1 MHQTPVL
8 CHHICHNNDQSK
20 DLNNRLQ
27 VPYLCLSIMK
37 NLLIIGAGRSATAL
51 IHYILEQAR
60 QYNFY
65 VTISDADIELAR
77 RKVNDHSHG
86 RSIWLDASK
95 PNDRREVIARHD
107 VVVSLLPPQMHLEVA
122 QDCIALGKHM
132 VTASYVSKQVFRL
145 GDEARQRALVFMNEI
160 GLDPGIDHMSAMQ
173 RIHKIKALGGK
184 ITAFHSYTGG
194 LVAPESDDNPW
205 HYKFSWNPRN
215 VVLAGQGTA
224 QFLEDGKL
232 KYIPYRRLF
241 RQYRLVDIPNLGK
254 WEVYAN
260 RDSLLYRE
268 AYGLQNIRT
277 LFRGTIR
284 HQGFCDAWNALVR
297 IGLTDAT
304 FPIVDSDKL
313 TYHDLMEAFLGI
325 SQHTGSVKDR
335 MAKMIETEPDSD
347 IMKKL
352 EWLGLFSKR
361 RIKVKDATP
370 SLILENLLL
379 EKWSLSPQD
388 KDMIIMQHVF
398 EYELQRKKRKLTST
412 LVMKG
417 DDSANTAMS
426 RLVGLPL
433 GIFVKLL
440 MLGKISTTG
449 VNIPTM
455 PEVYEPVMAELEEYG
470 VKFIEQEE

>member
-1 MHQTPVL
+1 MQ
-8 CHHICHNNDQSK
+8 
-20 DLNNRLQ
+20 
-27 VPYLCLSIMK
+27 
-37 NLLIIGAGRSATAL
+37 NLLIIGAGRSATVL
-51 IHYILEQAR
+51 INYILEQAR
-60 QYNFY
+60 QHNFF
-65 VTISDADIELAR
+65 VTVADADLNLAQQ
-77 RKVNDHSHG
+77 KVQGHTNG
-86 RSIWLDASK
+86 RAIWLDASK
-95 PNDRREVIARHD
+95 PTDRKDIINRHD
-107 VVVSLLPPQMHLEVA
+107 VIVSLLPPQMHLDVA
-122 QDCIALGKHM
+122 QDCIVLGKHM

-145 GDEARQRALVFMNEI
+145 GDEARQRALVFMNEL

-173 RIHKIKALGGK
+173 RIHQIKAKGGK
-184 ITAFHSYTGG
+184 ITAFYSYTGG
-194 LVAPESDDNPW
+194 LVAPESDNNPW

-224 QFLEDGKL
+224 QFLEDNKL

-241 RQYRLVDIPNLGK
+241 RQFRLVDIPNMGQF
-254 WEVYAN
+254 EVYAN
-260 RDSLLYRE
+260 RDSLLYRD
-268 AYGLQNIRT
+268 AYGLQDIKT

-284 HQGFCDAWNALVR
+284 HRGFCEAWNALVR

-304 FPIVDSDKL
+304 FPIVDSDQL

-335 MAKMIETEPDSD
+335 VAKMIETDPDSE

-361 RIKVKDATP
+361 RIKLKNATP

-379 EKWSLSPQD
+379 EKWALGPQE
-388 KDMIIMQHVF
+388 KDMVIMQHVF
-398 EYELQRKKRKLTST
+398 EYELNRKKKKLTST
-412 LVMKG
+412 LIMKG
-417 DDSANTAMS
+417 HDGSDTAMS

-440 MLGKISTTG
+440 LLGKISTTG

-455 PEVYEPVMAELEEYG
+455 PEVYEPVMQELEEHG
-470 VKFIEQEE
+470 VRFIEEEE

>member
-1 MHQTPVL
+1 MQ
-8 CHHICHNNDQSK
+8 Q
-20 DLNNRLQ
+20 
-27 VPYLCLSIMK
+27 
-37 NLLIIGAGRSATAL
+37 LLIIGAGRSATAL
-51 IHYILEQAR
+51 INYILEQAR
-60 QYNFY
+60 QHGFF
-65 VTISDADIELAR
+65 VTVCDADLEAAQ
-77 RKVNDHSHG
+77 RKIGGHPNG
-86 RSIWLDASK
+86 RATWLDASK
-95 PNDRREVIARHD
+95 PNDRRDLIGRHD

-122 QDCIALGKHM
+122 QDCIVLGKHM

-145 GDEARQRALVFMNEI
+145 GDEARQRALVFMNEL

-173 RIHKIKALGGK
+173 RIHHIKAQGGK
-184 ITAFHSYTGG
+184 ITAFYSYTGG

-224 QFLEDGKL
+224 QFLEEGKL

-241 RQYRLVDIPNLGK
+241 RQYRLVDIPDMGQ

-268 AYGLQNIRT
+268 AYGLQDIRT

-284 HQGFCDAWNALVR
+284 HRGFCDAWNALVR
-297 IGLTDAT
+297 IGLTDAS
-304 FPIVDSDKL
+304 FPIVDSDQL
-313 TYHDLMEAFLGI
+313 SYHDLMEAFLGI

-335 MAKMIETEPDSD
+335 IAKMLETEPDSEV
-347 IMKKL
+347 MQKL
-352 EWLGLFSKR
+352 EWLGLFSKK
-361 RIKVKDATP
+361 RITVKNATP

-379 EKWSLSPQD
+379 DKWALQQGER
-388 KDMIIMQHVF
+388 DMVIMQHVF

-412 LVMKG
+412 LIMKG
-417 DDSANTAMS
+417 EDNTNTAMS
-426 RLVGLPL
+426 KLVGLPL

-440 MLGKISTTG
+440 MLGKVSTTG
-449 VNIPTM
+449 VSIPTM
-455 PEVYEPVMAELEEYG
+455 PEVYEPVMAELEDYG

>member
-1 MHQTPVL
+1 
-8 CHHICHNNDQSK
+8 
-20 DLNNRLQ
+20 
-27 VPYLCLSIMK
+27 MK
-37 NLLIIGAGRSATAL
+37 NLLIIGAGRSATVL
-51 IHYILEQAR
+51 INYILEQAHKH
-60 QYNFY
+60 NFF
-65 VTISDADIELAR
+65 VTVGDSDIELAQ
-77 RKVNDHSHG
+77 RKVNNHSNG
-86 RSIWLDASK
+86 RAIWLDASK
-95 PNDRREVIARHD
+95 PNDRRDVIQRHD

-122 QDCIALGKHM
+122 QDCIVLGKHM

-145 GDEARQRALVFMNEI
+145 GDEARQRALVFMNEL

-173 RIHKIKALGGK
+173 LIDRLRAKGGK
-184 ITAFHSYTGG
+184 ITACHSYTGG

-224 QFLEDGKL
+224 QFLEDGQL

-241 RQYRLVDIPNLGK
+241 RQYRLVTIPEADPNK
-254 WEVYAN
+254 EWEVYAN

-268 AYGLQNIRT
+268 AYGLQNIQT

-284 HQGFCDAWNALVR
+284 HRGFCDAWNALVR

-304 FPIVDSDKL
+304 FPIVDSDQL
-313 TYHDLMEAFLGI
+313 TYHDLMDAFLGI
-325 SQHTGSVKDR
+325 STHTGSVKDR
-335 MAKMIETEPDSD
+335 IAKMIEVEPESE
-347 IMKKL
+347 IMQKL

-361 RIKVKDATP
+361 RIKVKNATP

-379 EKWSLSPQD
+379 EKWALQPKD
-388 KDMIIMQHVF
+388 KDMVIMQHVLD
-398 EYELQRKKRKLTST
+398 YELDRKKRKLTST

-417 DDSANTAMS
+417 KDGYETAMS
-426 RLVGLPL
+426 SLVGLPL

-440 MLGKISTTG
+440 LLGKISTTG

-455 PEVYEPVMAELEEYG
+455 PEVYEPVMAELAEYG
-470 VKFIEQEE
+470 VKFEERES

>member
-1 MHQTPVL
+1 
-8 CHHICHNNDQSK
+8 
-20 DLNNRLQ
+20 
-27 VPYLCLSIMK
+27 MK

-51 IHYILEQAR
+51 ITYILAQA
-60 QYNFY
+60 QKNNFL
-65 VTISDADIELAR
+65 VTVADADIELAR
-77 RKVNDHSHG
+77 KKINDHSHG
-86 RSIWLDASK
+86 RAIWLDASK
-95 PNDRREVIARHD
+95 PNDRRDVIARHD

-122 QDCIALGKHM
+122 LDCIALGKHM

-145 GDEARQRALVFMNEI
+145 GDEARQRALVFMNEL

-173 RIHKIKALGGK
+173 RIDEIKKNGGK
-184 ITAFHSYTGG
+184 ITAFYSYTGG

-224 QFLEDGKL
+224 QFLEEGKL

-241 RQYRLVDIPNLGK
+241 RQYRLVDIPQMGE

-284 HQGFCDAWNALVR
+284 HRGFCDAWNALVR

-304 FPIVDSDKL
+304 FPIVDSDQL

-335 MAKMIETEPDSD
+335 IAKMLETEPDSD
-347 IMKKL
+347 IMQKL

-361 RIKVKDATP
+361 RIKMMNATP
-370 SLILENLLL
+370 ALILENLLL
-379 EKWSLSPQD
+379 EKWSLNPEDQD
-388 KDMIIMQHVF
+388 MVIMQHVF
-398 EYELQRKKRKLTST
+398 EYELAKKKRKKTST
-412 LVMKG
+412 LIMKG
-417 DDSANTAMS
+417 NNSEETAMS

-433 GIFVKLL
+433 GIFVNLL
-440 MLGKISTTG
+440 MQGKISTTG

-455 PEVYEPVMAELEEYG
+455 PEVYEPVMAELAEYG
-470 VKFIEQEE
+470 VEFVEEEV

>member
-1 MHQTPVL
+1 
-8 CHHICHNNDQSK
+8 
-20 DLNNRLQ
+20 
-27 VPYLCLSIMK
+27 
-37 NLLIIGAGRSATAL
+37 
-51 IHYILEQAR
+51 
-60 QYNFY
+60 
-65 VTISDADIELAR
+65 
-77 RKVNDHSHG
+77 
-86 RSIWLDASK
+86 
-95 PNDRREVIARHD
+95 
-107 VVVSLLPPQMHLEVA
+107 
-122 QDCIALGKHM
+122 M

-145 GDEARQRALVFMNEI
+145 GDEARQRALVFMNEL

-173 RIHKIKALGGK
+173 RIHQIQAKGGR
-184 ITAFHSYTGG
+184 ITAFYSYTGG
-194 LVAPESDDNPW
+194 LVAPESDSNPW

-241 RQYRLVDIPNLGK
+241 RQYRIVNIPGMGD

-260 RDSLLYRE
+260 RDSLLYRD
-268 AYGLQNIRT
+268 AYGLQDIKT

-284 HQGFCDAWNALVR
+284 HRGFCDAWNALVR

-335 MAKMIETEPDSD
+335 TAKIIEVDPESE
-347 IMKKL
+347 IMEKL

-361 RIKVKDATP
+361 RIKVKNATP
-370 SLILENLLL
+370 ALILENLLL
-379 EKWSLSPQD
+379 EKWGLQPND
-388 KDMIIMQHVF
+388 KDMVIMQHVF
-398 EYELQRKKRKLTST
+398 EYEINRKKHKLTST
-412 LVMKG
+412 LTMKG
-417 DDSANTAMS
+417 SNGTDTAMS

-440 MLGKISTTG
+440 LLGKISTTG
-449 VNIPTM
+449 VNIPIM
-455 PEVYEPVMAELEEYG
+455 PEVYEPIMQELEQFG
-470 VKFIEQEE
+470 VKFTEKEE

>member
-1 MHQTPVL
+1 MQ
-8 CHHICHNNDQSK
+8 
-20 DLNNRLQ
+20 
-27 VPYLCLSIMK
+27 
-37 NLLIIGAGRSATAL
+37 NLLIIGAGRSATVL
-51 IHYILEQAR
+51 INYILEQAR
-60 QYNFY
+60 QYNFF
-65 VTISDADIELAR
+65 VTVADADLSLAQQ
-77 RKVNDHSHG
+77 KVHG
-86 RSIWLDASK
+86 HANGRAIWLDASK
-95 PNDRREVIARHD
+95 PTDRKDIINRHD
-107 VVVSLLPPQMHLEVA
+107 VIVSLLPPQMHLDVA
-122 QDCIALGKHM
+122 QDCIVLGKHM

-145 GDEARQRALVFMNEI
+145 GDEARQRALVFMNEL

-173 RIHKIKALGGK
+173 RIHQIKAKGGK
-184 ITAFHSYTGG
+184 ITAFYSYTGG

-224 QFLEDGKL
+224 QFLEDNKL

-241 RQYRLVDIPNLGK
+241 RQYRIVNIPNMGEF
-254 WEVYAN
+254 EVYAN
-260 RDSLLYRE
+260 RDSLLYRD
-268 AYGLQNIRT
+268 AYGLTDIKT

-284 HQGFCDAWNALVR
+284 HRGFCDAWNALVR

-304 FPIVDSDKL
+304 FPIVDSDQL

-335 MAKMIETEPDSD
+335 VAKMIETEPDGE

-361 RIKVKDATP
+361 RIKLKNATP

-379 EKWSLSPQD
+379 EKWALGPQE
-388 KDMIIMQHVF
+388 KDMVIMQHVF
-398 EYELQRKKRKLTST
+398 EYELNRKKKKLTST
-412 LVMKG
+412 LIMKG
-417 DDSANTAMS
+417 NNGSDTAMS
-426 RLVGLPL
+426 KLVGLPL

-440 MLGKISTTG
+440 LLGKISTTG

-455 PEVYEPVMAELEEYG
+455 PEVYEPVMQELAEYG
-470 VKFIEQEE
+470 VQFIEEEE

>member
-1 MHQTPVL
+1 
-8 CHHICHNNDQSK
+8 
-20 DLNNRLQ
+20 
-27 VPYLCLSIMK
+27 MK

-51 IHYILEQAR
+51 INYILDQARQHQFFVTVCDADLEQA
-60 QYNFY
+60 Q
-65 VTISDADIELAR
+65 
-77 RKVNDHSHG
+77 RKVNNHPNG
-86 RSIWLDASK
+86 RATWLDASK
-95 PNDRREVIARHD
+95 PNDRKELINRHD

-122 QDCIALGKHM
+122 QDCIVLGKHM

-145 GDEARQRALVFMNEI
+145 GDEARQRALVFMNEL

-173 RIHKIKALGGK
+173 RIHQIKAIGGK
-184 ITAFHSYTGG
+184 ITAFYSYTGG
-194 LVAPESDDNPW
+194 LVAPENDDNPW

-224 QFLEDGKL
+224 QFLEDYKL

-241 RQYRLVDIPNLGK
+241 RQYRLVDIPNMGQ

-260 RDSLLYRE
+260 RDSMLYRE

-284 HQGFCDAWNALVR
+284 HRGFCDAWNALVR

-304 FPIVDSDKL
+304 FPIVDSDQL
-313 TYHDLMEAFLGI
+313 SYHDLMEAFLGI

-335 MAKMIETEPDSD
+335 MAKLLEVEPDSEV
-347 IMKKL
+347 MQKL

-361 RIKVKDATP
+361 RIKVNNATP

-379 EKWSLSPQD
+379 EKWALKPHE
-388 KDMIIMQHVF
+388 KDMVIMQHVF
-398 EYELQRKKRKLTST
+398 EYEVNRKKKKLTST
-412 LVMKG
+412 LIMKG
-417 DDSANTAMS
+417 NDGYDTAMS

-455 PEVYEPVMAELEEYG
+455 PEVYEPVMQELEEFG
-470 VKFIEQEE
+470 VKFLEEEE

>member
-1 MHQTPVL
+1 
-8 CHHICHNNDQSK
+8 
-20 DLNNRLQ
+20 
-27 VPYLCLSIMK
+27 MK

-51 IHYILEQAR
+51 INYILEQAR
-60 QYNFY
+60 RHDFFIT
-65 VTISDADIELAR
+65 VADADIALAQL
-77 RKVNDHSHG
+77 KIGGHPKG
-86 RSIWLDASK
+86 RAIWLDASK
-95 PNDRREVIARHD
+95 PNDRRDVISRHD

-122 QDCIALGKHM
+122 QDCISLGKHM

-145 GDEARQRALVFMNEI
+145 GDEARQRALVFMNEL

-173 RIHKIKALGGK
+173 RIHKIRAEGGK
-184 ITAFHSYTGG
+184 ITAFYSYTGG

-241 RQYRLVDIPNLGK
+241 RQYRLVNIPAMGE

-268 AYGLQNIRT
+268 AYGLRDIRT

-284 HQGFCDAWNALVR
+284 HRGFCDAWNALVR

-304 FPIVDSDKL
+304 FPIVDSDQL

-335 MAKMIETEPDSD
+335 IAKLIEADPEGEV
-347 IMKKL
+347 MQKL

-361 RIKVKDATP
+361 RIRVNNATP
-370 SLILENLLL
+370 ALILENLLL
-379 EKWSLSPQD
+379 EKWVLQPND
-388 KDMIIMQHVF
+388 RDMVIMQHVF
-398 EYELQRKKRKLTST
+398 EYEQSRRKRKLTST
-412 LVMKG
+412 LIMKG
-417 DDSANTAMS
+417 ENSADTAMS
-426 RLVGLPL
+426 KLVGLPL

-440 MLGKISTTG
+440 LLGKISTTG
-449 VNIPTM
+449 VSIPTM
-455 PEVYEPVMAELEEYG
+455 PEVYEPVMQELEEYG
-470 VKFIEQEE
+470 VKFTEREE

>member
-1 MHQTPVL
+1 MQ
-8 CHHICHNNDQSK
+8 
-20 DLNNRLQ
+20 
-27 VPYLCLSIMK
+27 

-51 IHYILEQAR
+51 INYILEQAR
-60 QYNFY
+60 QYNFF
-65 VTISDADIELAR
+65 VTVGDADMALAQQ
-77 RKVNDHSHG
+77 KINGHPNG
-86 RSIWLDASK
+86 RAIWLDASK
-95 PNDRREVIARHD
+95 PNDRKDIINRHD
-107 VVVSLLPPQMHLEVA
+107 VIVSLLPPQMHLDVA
-122 QDCIALGKHM
+122 QDCIVLGKHM

-145 GDEARQRALVFMNEI
+145 GDEARQRALVFMNEL

-173 RIHKIKALGGK
+173 RINQIKAKGGK
-184 ITAFHSYTGG
+184 ITAFYSYTGG
-194 LVAPESDDNPW
+194 LVAPESDTNPW

-224 QFLEDGKL
+224 QFLEDNKL

-241 RQYRLVDIPNLGK
+241 RQYRIVNIPNMGEF
-254 WEVYAN
+254 EVYAN

-268 AYGLQNIRT
+268 AYGLQDIKT

-284 HQGFCDAWNALVR
+284 HRGFCDAWNALVR

-304 FPIVDSDKL
+304 FPIVDSDQL
-313 TYHDLMEAFLGI
+313 TYQDLMEAFLGI

-335 MAKMIETEPDSD
+335 VAKMLETEPDSE

-361 RIKVKDATP
+361 RIKLNNATP

-379 EKWSLSPQD
+379 EKWALGPQE
-388 KDMIIMQHVF
+388 KDMVIMQHVF
-398 EYELQRKKRKLTST
+398 EYELNRRKKKLTST

-417 DDSANTAMS
+417 TNGHDTAMS
-426 RLVGLPL
+426 KLVGLPL

-440 MLGKISTTG
+440 LLGKISTTG
-449 VNIPTM
+449 VNIPIM
-455 PEVYEPVMAELEEYG
+455 PEVYEPVMQELAEHG
-470 VKFIEQEE
+470 VEFIEEEE

>member
-1 MHQTPVL
+1 MQ
-8 CHHICHNNDQSK
+8 
-20 DLNNRLQ
+20 
-27 VPYLCLSIMK
+27 
-37 NLLIIGAGRSATAL
+37 NLLIIGAGRSATVL
-51 IHYILEQAR
+51 IKYILEQAR
-60 QYNFY
+60 QHNFF
-65 VTISDADIELAR
+65 VTVADADLNLAQQ
-77 RKVNDHSHG
+77 KVQGHPNG
-86 RSIWLDASK
+86 RAIWLDASK
-95 PNDRREVIARHD
+95 PTDRKDIINRHD
-107 VVVSLLPPQMHLEVA
+107 VIVSLLPPQMHLDVA
-122 QDCIALGKHM
+122 QDCIVLGKHM

-145 GDEARQRALVFMNEI
+145 GDEARQRALVFMNEL

-173 RIHKIKALGGK
+173 RIHQIKAKGGK
-184 ITAFHSYTGG
+184 ITAFYSYTGG

-224 QFLEDGKL
+224 QFLEDNKL

-241 RQYRLVDIPNLGK
+241 RQFRLVNIPNMGQF
-254 WEVYAN
+254 EVYAN
-260 RDSLLYRE
+260 RDSLLYRD
-268 AYGLQNIRT
+268 AYGLQDIKT

-284 HQGFCDAWNALVR
+284 HEGFCEAWNALVR

-304 FPIVDSDKL
+304 FPIVDSDQL

-335 MAKMIETEPDSD
+335 VAKMIETDPDSD

-361 RIKVKDATP
+361 RIKLKNATP

-379 EKWSLSPQD
+379 EKWALGPQE
-388 KDMIIMQHVF
+388 KDMVIMQHVF
-398 EYELQRKKRKLTST
+398 EYELNRRKKKLTST

-417 DDSANTAMS
+417 NDGSDTAMS

-440 MLGKISTTG
+440 LLGKISTTG

-455 PEVYEPVMAELEEYG
+455 PEVYEPVMQELEEYG
-470 VKFIEQEE
+470 VKFIEEEE

>member
-1 MHQTPVL
+1 
-8 CHHICHNNDQSK
+8 
-20 DLNNRLQ
+20 
-27 VPYLCLSIMK
+27 MK
-37 NLLIIGAGRSATAL
+37 NLLIIGAGRSSTAL
-51 IHYILEQAR
+51 INYILEQAR
-60 QYNFY
+60 QHDFFIT
-65 VTISDADIELAR
+65 VADADLELAR
-77 RKVNDHSHG
+77 RKVNDHPKG
-86 RSIWLDASK
+86 RAIWLDASK
-95 PNDRREVIARHD
+95 TNDRRDVINRHD

-122 QDCIALGKHM
+122 QDCISLGKHM

-145 GDEARQRALVFMNEI
+145 GDEARQRALVFMNEL

-173 RIHKIKALGGK
+173 RIHKIKGQGGK
-184 ITAFHSYTGG
+184 ITAFYSYTGG
-194 LVAPESDDNPW
+194 LVAPASDNNPW

-241 RQYRLVDIPNLGK
+241 RQYRLVDIPNMGQ

-260 RDSLLYRE
+260 RDSLLYKD
-268 AYGLQNIRT
+268 AYGLQDIKT

-284 HQGFCDAWNALVR
+284 HKGFCDAWNALVR

-304 FPIVDSDKL
+304 FPIVDSDQL

-335 MAKMIETEPDSD
+335 VAKMIEMEPDSEV
-347 IMKKL
+347 MQKL

-361 RIKVKDATP
+361 RIKAKNATP

-379 EKWSLSPQD
+379 EKWALEPD
-388 KDMIIMQHVF
+388 EKDMVIMQHVF
-398 EYELQRKKRKLTST
+398 EYEQQRKKRKLTST
-412 LVMKG
+412 LVMEG
-417 DDSANTAMS
+417 ENSQETAMS

-440 MLGKISTTG
+440 MLDKISTTG

-455 PEVYEPVMAELEEYG
+455 PEVYEPVMKELEDYG
-470 VKFIEQEE
+470 VKFLEQEE

>member
-1 MHQTPVL
+1 
-8 CHHICHNNDQSK
+8 
-20 DLNNRLQ
+20 
-27 VPYLCLSIMK
+27 MK

-51 IHYILEQAR
+51 INYILEQAR
-60 QYNFY
+60 RYDFF
-65 VTISDADIELAR
+65 VTVSDADIELAR
-77 RKVNDHSHG
+77 SKVNDHTHG

-95 PNDRREVIARHD
+95 PNDRREIIARHD

-173 RIHKIKALGGK
+173 RIHQIKAKGGK

-224 QFLEDGKL
+224 QFLEDNKL

-241 RQYRLVDIPNLGK
+241 RQYRLVNIPEMGQ

-284 HQGFCDAWNALVR
+284 HRGFCDAWNALVR

-347 IMKKL
+347 VMQKL

-379 EKWSLSPQD
+379 EKWALGPHD

-398 EYELQRKKRKLTST
+398 EYELQRKKHKLTST

-417 DDSANTAMS
+417 HNNTDTAMS

>member
-1 MHQTPVL
+1 MQ
-8 CHHICHNNDQSK
+8 HI
-20 DLNNRLQ
+20 
-27 VPYLCLSIMK
+27 
-37 NLLIIGAGRSATAL
+37 LIIGAGRSATAL
-51 IHYILEQAR
+51 INYLLEQAR
-60 QYNFY
+60 KHTFF
-65 VTISDADIELAR
+65 VTVADADIELAK
-77 RKVNDHSHG
+77 RKINDHAHG
-86 RSIWLDASK
+86 RAIWLDASK
-95 PNDRREVIARHD
+95 PNDRRDVIQRHD

-145 GDEARQRALVFMNEI
+145 GDDARQRALVFMNEL

-173 RIHKIKALGGK
+173 RIHHIKNLGGK
-184 ITAFHSYTGG
+184 ITAFYSYTGG

-224 QFLEDGKL
+224 QFLENQKL
-232 KYIPYRRLF
+232 KFIPYRRLF
-241 RQYRLVDIPNLGK
+241 RQYSLVDIPDMGQ

-260 RDSLLYRE
+260 RDSLLYKE
-268 AYGLQNIRT
+268 AYGLGDIKT

-284 HQGFCDAWNALVR
+284 HRGFCDAWNALVR

-313 TYHDLMEAFLGI
+313 TYHDLMDAFIGI
-325 SQHTGSVKDR
+325 SQHSGSVKDR
-335 MAKMIETEPDSD
+335 IAKIIEVDPEGEV
-347 IMKKL
+347 MQKL

-361 RIKVKDATP
+361 RIKVANATP
-370 SLILENLLL
+370 ALILENLLL
-379 EKWSLSPQD
+379 EKWALQPED
-388 KDMIIMQHVF
+388 KDMVIMQHVF
-398 EYELQRKKRKLTST
+398 EYELNRRKRKQTST

-417 DDSANTAMS
+417 ENSESTAMS

-455 PEVYEPVMAELEEYG
+455 PEVYEPVMRELEDFG
-470 VKFIEQEE
+470 VKFVEQEE

>member
-1 MHQTPVL
+1 M
-8 CHHICHNNDQSK
+8 N
-20 DLNNRLQ
+20 
-27 VPYLCLSIMK
+27 

-51 IHYILEQAR
+51 INYILDAAR
-60 QYNFY
+60 QHNFF
-65 VTISDADIELAR
+65 VTVADANLEMAQH
-77 RKVNDHSHG
+77 KVAG
-86 RSIWLDASK
+86 RPNGRAIWLDASK
-95 PNDRREVIARHD
+95 TNDRRDIIQRHD
-107 VVVSLLPPQMHLEVA
+107 VVVSLLPPQMHLDLA

-132 VTASYVSKQVFRL
+132 VTASYVSKQVLRL
-145 GDEARQRALVFMNEI
+145 GDDARQRALVFMNEI

-173 RIHKIKALGGK
+173 RIHQIQAAGGK
-184 ITAFHSYTGG
+184 ITAFYSYTGG

-241 RQYRLVDIPNLGK
+241 KQYKLIDIPSMGQ

-268 AYGLQNIRT
+268 AYGLKDIKT
-277 LFRGTIR
+277 LVRGTIR
-284 HQGFCDAWNALVR
+284 HRGFCDAWNALVR

-313 TYHDLMEAFLGI
+313 TYHDLMEAFLGN
-325 SQHTGSVKDR
+325 SEHTGSVKDR
-335 MAKMIETEPDSD
+335 IARLIELPPDGD
-347 IMKKL
+347 VMKKL
-352 EWLGLFSKR
+352 EWLGLFSKK
-361 RIKVKDATP
+361 RIKVQNATP
-370 SLILENLLL
+370 ALILENLLL
-379 EKWSLSPQD
+379 EKWALKPND
-388 KDMIIMQHVF
+388 RDMVIMQHVF
-398 EYELQRKKRKLTST
+398 EYEINRRKRKLTST

-417 DDSANTAMS
+417 ENSESTAMS
-426 RLVGLPL
+426 KLVGLPL

-455 PEVYEPVMAELEEYG
+455 PEVYQPVMQELEGMG
-470 VKFIEQEE
+470 VRFVEHEE

>member
-1 MHQTPVL
+1 
-8 CHHICHNNDQSK
+8 
-20 DLNNRLQ
+20 
-27 VPYLCLSIMK
+27 MK

-51 IHYILEQAR
+51 INYILEQAR
-60 QYNFY
+60 QHDFFIT
-65 VTISDADIELAR
+65 VADADLELAR
-77 RKVNDHSHG
+77 RKINDHPKG
-86 RSIWLDASK
+86 RAIWLDASK
-95 PNDRREVIARHD
+95 TNDRRDVINRHD

-122 QDCIALGKHM
+122 QDCISLGKHM

-145 GDEARQRALVFMNEI
+145 GDEARQRALVFMNEL

-173 RIHKIKALGGK
+173 SIHRIKAMGGK
-184 ITAFHSYTGG
+184 ITAFYSYTGG
-194 LVAPESDDNPW
+194 LVAPESDNNPW

-224 QFLEDGKL
+224 QFLEDNKL

-241 RQYRLVDIPNLGK
+241 RQYRLVDIPNMGQ

-260 RDSLLYRE
+260 RDSLLYKE
-268 AYGLQNIRT
+268 AYGLQDVKT

-284 HQGFCDAWNALVR
+284 HRGFCDAWNALVR

-304 FPIVDSDKL
+304 FPIVDSDQL

-335 MAKMIETEPDSD
+335 IAKLIEVEPDSEV
-347 IMKKL
+347 MQKL

-361 RIKVKDATP
+361 RIKVKNATP
-370 SLILENLLL
+370 ALILENLLL
-379 EKWSLSPQD
+379 EKWVLEPD
-388 KDMIIMQHVF
+388 ERDMVIMQHVF
-398 EYELQRKKRKLTST
+398 EYEIQRKKKKLTST

-417 DDSANTAMS
+417 ANSQETAMS

-440 MLGKISTTG
+440 MLDRISTTG

-455 PEVYEPVMAELEEYG
+455 PEVYEPVMKELEEYG
-470 VKFIEQEE
+470 VQFIEREE

>member
-1 MHQTPVL
+1 
-8 CHHICHNNDQSK
+8 
-20 DLNNRLQ
+20 
-27 VPYLCLSIMK
+27 MK

-51 IHYILEQAR
+51 INYILEQAR
-60 QYNFY
+60 QHDFFIT
-65 VTISDADIELAR
+65 VADADVELAR
-77 RKVNDHSHG
+77 QKVGGHPKG
-86 RSIWLDASK
+86 RAIWLDASK
-95 PNDRREVIARHD
+95 PNDRRDVIGRHD
-107 VVVSLLPPQMHLEVA
+107 VVVSLLPPQMHLELA
-122 QDCIALGKHM
+122 QDCISLGKHM

-145 GDEARQRALVFMNEI
+145 GDEARQRALVFMNEL
-160 GLDPGIDHMSAMQ
+160 GLDPGIDHMSSMQ
-173 RIHKIKALGGK
+173 RIHKIRAQGGK
-184 ITAFHSYTGG
+184 ITAFYSYTGG

-232 KYIPYRRLF
+232 KFIPYRRLF
-241 RQYRLVDIPNLGK
+241 RQYNLIDIPDMGQ

-268 AYGLQNIRT
+268 AYGLRDIKT

-284 HQGFCDAWNALVR
+284 HQGFCDAWNALIR

-304 FPIVDSDKL
+304 FPIVDSDQL

-335 MAKMIETEPDSD
+335 IAKLIEVDPEGEV
-347 IMKKL
+347 MKKL

-361 RIKVKDATP
+361 RIKVNNVTP

-379 EKWSLSPQD
+379 EKWALQPND
-388 KDMIIMQHVF
+388 KDMVIMQHVF
-398 EYELQRKKRKLTST
+398 EYELNRRKRKLTST

-417 DDSANTAMS
+417 NNGSDTAMS
-426 RLVGLPL
+426 KLVGVPL

-440 MLGKISTTG
+440 LLGKISTTG
-449 VNIPTM
+449 VSIPTM
-455 PEVYEPVMAELEEYG
+455 PEVYEPVMSELEDYG

>member
-1 MHQTPVL
+1 
-8 CHHICHNNDQSK
+8 
-20 DLNNRLQ
+20 
-27 VPYLCLSIMK
+27 MK
-37 NLLIIGAGRSATAL
+37 NVLIIGAGRSATAL
-51 IHYILEQAR
+51 IGYILNEAPKH
-60 QYNFY
+60 NFL
-65 VTISDADIELAR
+65 VTVGDADIELAR
-77 RKVNDHSHG
+77 RKVKDHSHG
-86 RSIWLDASK
+86 RAIWLDASK

-107 VVVSLLPPQMHLEVA
+107 VIVSLLPPQMHLEVA

-145 GDEARQRALVFMNEI
+145 GDEARQRALVFMNEL

-173 RIHKIKALGGK
+173 RIHQIKNNGGK
-184 ITAFHSYTGG
+184 INAFYSYTGG

-241 RQYRLVDIPNLGK
+241 RQYRNVEIPGMGE

-260 RDSLLYRE
+260 RDSLMYKE

-277 LFRGTIR
+277 MFRGTIR
-284 HQGFCDAWNALVR
+284 HKGFCDAWNALVR

-325 SQHTGSVKDR
+325 SQHAGSVKDR
-335 MAKMIETEPDSD
+335 VAKMIETDPDSD
-347 IMKKL
+347 IMQKL

-361 RIKVKDATP
+361 RIKLQNATP
-370 SLILENLLL
+370 ALILENLLL
-379 EKWSLSPQD
+379 EKWALQPND
-388 KDMIIMQHVF
+388 KDMVIMQHVF
-398 EYELQRKKRKLTST
+398 EYEQPRKRRKMTST

-417 DDSANTAMS
+417 TNSEETAMS

-440 MLGKISTTG
+440 MMGKISTTG

-455 PEVYEPVMAELEEYG
+455 PEVYEPVMAELEDHG
-470 VKFIEQEE
+470 VKFMEEDNPM

>member
-1 MHQTPVL
+1 
-8 CHHICHNNDQSK
+8 
-20 DLNNRLQ
+20 
-27 VPYLCLSIMK
+27 MK
-37 NLLIIGAGRSATAL
+37 NLLIIGAGRSSTAL
-51 IHYILEQAR
+51 INYILEQAR
-60 QYNFY
+60 QHDFFIT
-65 VTISDADIELAR
+65 VADADLELAR
-77 RKVNDHSHG
+77 RKINDHPKG
-86 RSIWLDASK
+86 RAIWLDASK
-95 PNDRREVIARHD
+95 TNDRRDVINRHD

-122 QDCIALGKHM
+122 QDCISLGKHM

-145 GDEARQRALVFMNEI
+145 GDEARQRALVFMNEL

-173 RIHKIKALGGK
+173 RIHKIKGQGGK
-184 ITAFHSYTGG
+184 ITAFYSYTGG
-194 LVAPESDDNPW
+194 LVAPESDNNPW

-241 RQYRLVDIPNLGK
+241 RQYRLVDIPNMGQ

-260 RDSLLYRE
+260 RDSLLYKE
-268 AYGLQNIRT
+268 AYGLQDIKT

-284 HQGFCDAWNALVR
+284 HKGFCDAWNALVR

-304 FPIVDSDKL
+304 FPIVDSDQL

-335 MAKMIETEPDSD
+335 VAKMIEMEPDSEV
-347 IMKKL
+347 MQKL

-361 RIKVKDATP
+361 RIKAKNATP

-379 EKWSLSPQD
+379 EKWALEPNE
-388 KDMIIMQHVF
+388 KDMVIMQHVF
-398 EYELQRKKRKLTST
+398 EYEQQRKKRKLTST
-412 LVMKG
+412 LVMEG
-417 DDSANTAMS
+417 ENSQETAMS

-440 MLGKISTTG
+440 MLDKISTTG

-455 PEVYEPVMAELEEYG
+455 PEVYEPVMKELEDYG
-470 VKFIEQEE
+470 VKFLEQEE

>member
-1 MHQTPVL
+1 MQ
-8 CHHICHNNDQSK
+8 
-20 DLNNRLQ
+20 
-27 VPYLCLSIMK
+27 

-51 IHYILEQAR
+51 INYILEQAK
-60 QYNFY
+60 QYSFF
-65 VTISDADIELAR
+65 VTVGDADLDSAQ
-77 RKVNDHSHG
+77 RKIGNHPNG
-86 RSIWLDASK
+86 RAIWLDASK
-95 PNDRREVIARHD
+95 PNDRRDVISRHD

-122 QDCIALGKHM
+122 QDCIVLGKHM

-173 RIHKIKALGGK
+173 RIHQIKAKGGK
-184 ITAFHSYTGG
+184 ITAFYSYTGG

-224 QFLEDGKL
+224 QFLEEGKL

-241 RQYRLVDIPNLGK
+241 RQYRLVNIPNMGQ

-260 RDSLLYRE
+260 RDSLLYRD
-268 AYGLQNIRT
+268 AYGLQDIKT

-284 HQGFCDAWNALVR
+284 HLGFCDAWNALVR

-304 FPIVDSDKL
+304 FPIVHSNEL

-335 MAKMIETEPDSD
+335 IAKMLETEPDSEV
-347 IMKKL
+347 MQKL

-361 RIKVKDATP
+361 RIKLINATP

-379 EKWSLSPQD
+379 EKWALQPD
-388 KDMIIMQHVF
+388 EHDMVIMQHVF
-398 EYELQRKKRKLTST
+398 EYEIQRKKRKLTST

-417 DDSANTAMS
+417 ENSQETAMS
-426 RLVGLPL
+426 KLVGLPL

-449 VNIPTM
+449 VSIPTM
-455 PEVYEPVMAELEEYG
+455 PEVYEPVMKELETYG
-470 VKFIEQEE
+470 VKFIEEEE

>member
-1 MHQTPVL
+1 
-8 CHHICHNNDQSK
+8 
-20 DLNNRLQ
+20 
-27 VPYLCLSIMK
+27 MK
-37 NLLIIGAGRSATAL
+37 NLLIIGAGRSSTAL
-51 IHYILEQAR
+51 INYILGQAR
-60 QYNFY
+60 QHNFF
-65 VTISDADIELAR
+65 VTVADADIEAAR
-77 RKVNDHSHG
+77 RKINDHPNG
-86 RSIWLDASK
+86 RAIWLDASK
-95 PNDRREVIARHD
+95 PNDRKDVIARHD
-107 VVVSLLPPQMHLEVA
+107 VVVSLLPPQMHLELA
-122 QDCIALGKHM
+122 QDCIVLGKHM

-145 GDEARQRALVFMNEI
+145 GDEARQRALVFMNEL

-173 RIHKIKALGGK
+173 RIHKIQGQGGK
-184 ITAFHSYTGG
+184 ITAFYSYTGG
-194 LVAPESDDNPW
+194 LVAPESDNNPW

-241 RQYRLVDIPNLGK
+241 RQYRIVDIPEMGQ

-284 HQGFCDAWNALVR
+284 HRGFCDAWNALVR

-304 FPIVDSDKL
+304 FPIVDSDQL

-335 MAKMIETEPDSD
+335 VAKMIETEPDSE
-347 IMKKL
+347 IMQKL

-361 RIKVKDATP
+361 RIKVKNATP
-370 SLILENLLL
+370 ALILENLLL
-379 EKWSLSPQD
+379 EKWALAD
-388 KDMIIMQHVF
+388 DERDMVIMQHVF
-398 EYELQRKKRKLTST
+398 EYEVNRKRRKLTST
-412 LVMKG
+412 LTMRG
-417 DDSANTAMS
+417 QNGSETAMS

-455 PEVYEPVMAELEEYG
+455 PEVYEPVMAELEDYG
-470 VKFIEQEE
+470 VKFTEHEE

>member
-1 MHQTPVL
+1 
-8 CHHICHNNDQSK
+8 
-20 DLNNRLQ
+20 
-27 VPYLCLSIMK
+27 MK
-37 NLLIIGAGRSATAL
+37 NVLIIGAGRSATAL
-51 IHYILEQAR
+51 IGYILNEAPKH
-60 QYNFY
+60 NFL
-65 VTISDADIELAR
+65 VTVGDADIELAR
-77 RKVNDHSHG
+77 RKVKDHTHG
-86 RSIWLDASK
+86 RAIWLDASK

-107 VVVSLLPPQMHLEVA
+107 VIVSLLPPQMHLEVA

-145 GDEARQRALVFMNEI
+145 GDEARQRALVFMNEL

-173 RIHKIKALGGK
+173 RIHQIKNNGGK
-184 ITAFHSYTGG
+184 INAFYSYTGG

-224 QFLEDGKL
+224 QFLEDSKL

-241 RQYRLVDIPNLGK
+241 RQYRNVEIPGMGE

-260 RDSLLYRE
+260 RDSLMYKE

-277 LFRGTIR
+277 MFRGTIR
-284 HQGFCDAWNALVR
+284 HRGFCDAWNALVR

-325 SQHTGSVKDR
+325 SQHAGSVKDR
-335 MAKMIETEPDSD
+335 VAKMIETDPDSD
-347 IMKKL
+347 IMQKL

-361 RIKVKDATP
+361 RIKLQNATP
-370 SLILENLLL
+370 ALILENLLL
-379 EKWSLSPQD
+379 EKWALQPND
-388 KDMIIMQHVF
+388 KDMVIMQHVF
-398 EYELQRKKRKLTST
+398 EYEQQRKRRKMTST

-417 DDSANTAMS
+417 TNSEETAMS

-440 MLGKISTTG
+440 MMGKISTTG

-455 PEVYEPVMAELEEYG
+455 PEVYEPVMAELEDYG
-470 VKFIEQEE
+470 VKFMEEDSPL

>member
-1 MHQTPVL
+1 
-8 CHHICHNNDQSK
+8 
-20 DLNNRLQ
+20 
-27 VPYLCLSIMK
+27 MK

-51 IHYILEQAR
+51 INYILEQAR
-60 QYNFY
+60 LHNFFIT
-65 VTISDADIELAR
+65 VADADITLAQQ
-77 RKVNDHSHG
+77 KVGTNPNA
-86 RSIWLDASK
+86 RAIWLDASK
-95 PNDRREVIARHD
+95 PNDRRDIINRHD

-122 QDCIALGKHM
+122 QDCISLGKHM

-145 GDEARQRALVFMNEI
+145 GDEARQRALVFMNEL

-173 RIHKIKALGGK
+173 RIHQIQAKGGK
-184 ITAFHSYTGG
+184 ITAFYSYTGG
-194 LVAPESDDNPW
+194 LVAPESDTNPW

-241 RQYRLVDIPNLGK
+241 RQYRIVNIPGMGD

-260 RDSLLYRE
+260 RDSLLYRD
-268 AYGLQNIRT
+268 AYGLQDIKT

-284 HQGFCDAWNALVR
+284 HRGFCDAWNALVR

-335 MAKMIETEPDSD
+335 TAKIIEVDPESE
-347 IMKKL
+347 IMDKL

-361 RIKVKDATP
+361 RIKVQNATP
-370 SLILENLLL
+370 ALILENLLL
-379 EKWSLSPQD
+379 EKWSLQPND
-388 KDMIIMQHVF
+388 KDMVIMQHVF
-398 EYELQRKKRKLTST
+398 EYEINRKKHKLTST
-412 LVMKG
+412 LTMKG
-417 DDSANTAMS
+417 SNSTDTAMS

-440 MLGKISTTG
+440 LLGKISTTG
-449 VNIPTM
+449 VNIPIM
-455 PEVYEPVMAELEEYG
+455 PEVYEPIMQELEQFG
-470 VKFIEQEE
+470 VKFTEKEE

>member
-1 MHQTPVL
+1 
-8 CHHICHNNDQSK
+8 
-20 DLNNRLQ
+20 
-27 VPYLCLSIMK
+27 MK
-37 NLLIIGAGRSATAL
+37 NLLIIGAGRSATIL
-51 IHYILEQAR
+51 INYILEQAQR
-60 QYNFY
+60 NNFF
-65 VTISDADIELAR
+65 VTIADADIELAQ
-77 RKVNDHSHG
+77 KKIKDHPNG
-86 RSIWLDASK
+86 RAIWLDASK
-95 PNDRREVIARHD
+95 PNDRREVINRHD

-122 QDCIALGKHM
+122 QDCIVLGKHM

-145 GDEARQRALVFMNEI
+145 GDEARLRALVFMNEL

-173 RIHKIKALGGK
+173 RIHKIQASGGI

-224 QFLEDGKL
+224 QFLEEGKL

-241 RQYRLVDIPNLGK
+241 RQYRLIDIPEMGQ

-260 RDSLLYRE
+260 RDSLMYKD
-268 AYGLQNIRT
+268 AYGLQNIKT

-284 HQGFCDAWNALVR
+284 HIGFCDAWNALVR

-304 FPIVDSDKL
+304 FPIVDSEKL

-335 MAKMIETEPDSD
+335 IAKMIETEPNSE
-347 IMKKL
+347 IMQKL
-352 EWLGLFSKR
+352 EWLGLFSKK
-361 RIKVKDATP
+361 RIKVQNATP
-370 SLILENLLL
+370 SLILERLLL
-379 EKWSLSPQD
+379 EKWALQPNDQD
-388 KDMIIMQHVF
+388 MVIMQHVF
-398 EYELQRKKRKLTST
+398 EYELNRKKKKLTST

-417 DDSANTAMS
+417 QNGTETAMS
-426 RLVGLPL
+426 TLVGLPL

-440 MLGKISTTG
+440 MQGKISTTG

-455 PEVYEPVMAELEEYG
+455 PEVYEPIMQELAEYG
-470 VKFIEQEE
+470 VRFIEEEA

>member
-1 MHQTPVL
+1 
-8 CHHICHNNDQSK
+8 
-20 DLNNRLQ
+20 
-27 VPYLCLSIMK
+27 MK
-37 NLLIIGAGRSATAL
+37 NLLIIGAGRSATVL
-51 IHYILEQAR
+51 INYILEQSR
-60 QYNFY
+60 QHQFF
-65 VTISDADIELAR
+65 VTVADADIALAQQ
-77 RKVNDHSHG
+77 KVGEHPNG
-86 RSIWLDASK
+86 RAIWLDASK
-95 PNDRREVIARHD
+95 PNDRRDIIGRHD
-107 VVVSLLPPQMHLEVA
+107 VVVSMLPPQMHVEVA
-122 QDCIALGKHM
+122 QDCIALGKHL

-145 GDEARQRALVFMNEI
+145 GDEVRQRALVFMNEL

-173 RIHKIKALGGK
+173 RIHEIRAKGGK
-184 ITAFHSYTGG
+184 ITAFYSYTGG

-241 RQYRLVDIPNLGK
+241 RQYRIVAVPGMGE

-268 AYGLQNIRT
+268 AYGLSDIQT

-284 HQGFCDAWNALVR
+284 HRGFCDAWNALVR

-304 FPIVDSDKL
+304 FPIVNSDTL

-335 MAKMIETEPDSD
+335 IAKLLETEPDSPV
-347 IMKKL
+347 MQKL

-361 RIKVKDATP
+361 RIRVKDATP
-370 SLILENLLL
+370 ALILEQLLL
-379 EKWSLSPQD
+379 EKWALKPTD
-388 KDMIIMQHVF
+388 KDMVIMQHEF
-398 EYELQRKKRKLTST
+398 EYELEGKPHKLTST

-417 DDSANTAMS
+417 NDGTDTAMS

-440 MLGKISTTG
+440 MLGQIATTG

-470 VKFIEQEE
+470 VRFVETEA

>member
-1 MHQTPVL
+1 
-8 CHHICHNNDQSK
+8 
-20 DLNNRLQ
+20 
-27 VPYLCLSIMK
+27 MK

-51 IHYILEQAR
+51 ISYILEQAR
-60 QYNFY
+60 QHNFF
-65 VTISDADIELAR
+65 VTVADADIALAQQ
-77 RKVNDHSHG
+77 KLGNNPNG
-86 RSIWLDASK
+86 RAIWLDASK
-95 PNDRREVIARHD
+95 PNDRRDIINRHD

-122 QDCIALGKHM
+122 QDCISLGKHM

-145 GDEARQRALVFMNEI
+145 GDEARQRALVFMNEL

-173 RIHKIKALGGK
+173 RIHQIKARGGK
-184 ITAFHSYTGG
+184 ITAFYSYTGG
-194 LVAPESDDNPW
+194 LVAPESDNNPW

-241 RQYRLVDIPNLGK
+241 RQYRLVNIPGMGE

-268 AYGLQNIRT
+268 AYGLQDIKT
-277 LFRGTIR
+277 MFRGTIR
-284 HQGFCDAWNALVR
+284 HKGFCDAWNALVR

-335 MAKMIETEPDSD
+335 MAKLIETDPEGE
-347 IMKKL
+347 IMQKL
-352 EWLGLFSKR
+352 EWLGLFGKR
-361 RIKVKDATP
+361 RIKVKNATP
-370 SLILENLLL
+370 ALILENLLL
-379 EKWSLSPQD
+379 EKWALQPND
-388 KDMIIMQHVF
+388 KDMVIMQHVF
-398 EYELQRKKRKLTST
+398 EYEINRRKHKLTST
-412 LVMKG
+412 LTMKG
-417 DDSANTAMS
+417 NNGSDTAMS

-440 MLGKISTTG
+440 LMGKISTTG

-455 PEVYEPVMAELEEYG
+455 PEVYEPVMQELEQFG
-470 VKFIEQEE
+470 VKFTEKEE

>member
-1 MHQTPVL
+1 
-8 CHHICHNNDQSK
+8 
-20 DLNNRLQ
+20 
-27 VPYLCLSIMK
+27 MK
-37 NLLIIGAGRSATAL
+37 NVLIIGAGRSATAL
-51 IHYILEQAR
+51 IGYILNEAPKH
-60 QYNFY
+60 NFL
-65 VTISDADIELAR
+65 VTVGDADIELAR
-77 RKVNDHSHG
+77 RKVKDHTHG
-86 RSIWLDASK
+86 RAIWLDASK

-107 VVVSLLPPQMHLEVA
+107 VIVSLLPPQMHLEVA

-145 GDEARQRALVFMNEI
+145 GDEARQRALVFMNEL

-173 RIHKIKALGGK
+173 RIHQIKNNGGK
-184 ITAFHSYTGG
+184 INAFYSYTGG

-241 RQYRLVDIPNLGK
+241 RQYRNVEIPGMGE

-260 RDSLLYRE
+260 RDSLMYKE

-277 LFRGTIR
+277 MFRGTIR
-284 HQGFCDAWNALVR
+284 HKGFCDAWNALVR

-325 SQHTGSVKDR
+325 SQHVGSVKDR
-335 MAKMIETEPDSD
+335 VAKMIETEPESD
-347 IMKKL
+347 IMQKL

-361 RIKVKDATP
+361 KIKLQNATP
-370 SLILENLLL
+370 ALILENLLL
-379 EKWSLSPQD
+379 EKWALQPHD
-388 KDMIIMQHVF
+388 RDMVIMQHVF
-398 EYELQRKKRKLTST
+398 EYEQQRKRRKMTST

-417 DDSANTAMS
+417 NNSEETAMS

-440 MLGKISTTG
+440 MMGKISTTG

-455 PEVYEPVMAELEEYG
+455 PEVYEPVMAELEDHG
-470 VKFIEQEE
+470 VKFMEEDTPL

>member
-1 MHQTPVL
+1 MQ
-8 CHHICHNNDQSK
+8 
-20 DLNNRLQ
+20 
-27 VPYLCLSIMK
+27 

-51 IHYILEQAR
+51 INYILEQAR
-60 QYNFY
+60 QYNFF
-65 VTISDADIELAR
+65 VTVGDADMALAQQ
-77 RKVNDHSHG
+77 KINGYPNG
-86 RSIWLDASK
+86 RAIWLDASK
-95 PNDRREVIARHD
+95 PNDRKDIINRHD
-107 VVVSLLPPQMHLEVA
+107 VIVSLLPPQMHLDVA
-122 QDCIALGKHM
+122 QDCIVLGKHM

-145 GDEARQRALVFMNEI
+145 GDEARQRALVFMNEL

-173 RIHKIKALGGK
+173 RINQIKAKGGK
-184 ITAFHSYTGG
+184 ITAFYSYTGG
-194 LVAPESDDNPW
+194 LVAPESDTNPW

-224 QFLEDGKL
+224 QFLEDNKL

-241 RQYRLVDIPNLGK
+241 RQYRIVNIPNMGEF
-254 WEVYAN
+254 EVYAN

-268 AYGLQNIRT
+268 AYGLQDIKT

-284 HQGFCDAWNALVR
+284 HRGFCDAWNALVR

-304 FPIVDSDKL
+304 FPIVDSDQL

-335 MAKMIETEPDSD
+335 VAKMLETEPDSE

-361 RIKVKDATP
+361 RIKLNNATP

-379 EKWSLSPQD
+379 EKWALGPQE
-388 KDMIIMQHVF
+388 KDMVIMQHVF
-398 EYELQRKKRKLTST
+398 EYELNRRKKKLTST
-412 LVMKG
+412 LIMKG
-417 DDSANTAMS
+417 TNGHDTAMS
-426 RLVGLPL
+426 KLVGLPL

-440 MLGKISTTG
+440 LLGKISTTG
-449 VNIPTM
+449 VNIPIM
-455 PEVYEPVMAELEEYG
+455 PEVYEPVMQELAEHG
-470 VKFIEQEE
+470 VEFIEEEE

>member
-1 MHQTPVL
+1 MQ
-8 CHHICHNNDQSK
+8 
-20 DLNNRLQ
+20 
-27 VPYLCLSIMK
+27 
-37 NLLIIGAGRSATAL
+37 NLLIIGAGRSSTAL
-51 IHYILEQAR
+51 INYILEQAR
-60 QYNFY
+60 QHNFFIT
-65 VTISDADIELAR
+65 VADADVALAQK
-77 RKVNDHSHG
+77 KVGNSPNS
-86 RSIWLDASK
+86 RAIWLDASK
-95 PNDRREVIARHD
+95 PNDRRDVINRHD

-122 QDCIALGKHM
+122 QDCITLGKHM

-145 GDEARQRALVFMNEI
+145 GDEARQRALVFMNEL

-173 RIHKIKALGGK
+173 RINQIRAKGGK
-184 ITAFHSYTGG
+184 ITAFYSYTGG
-194 LVAPESDDNPW
+194 LVAPESDNNPW

-224 QFLEDGKL
+224 QFLEEGKL

-241 RQYRLVDIPNLGK
+241 RQYRLVDIPGMGQ

-268 AYGLQNIRT
+268 AYGLKDVRT

-284 HQGFCDAWNALVR
+284 HKGFCDAWNALVR

-304 FPIVDSDKL
+304 FPIVDSDQL
-313 TYHDLMEAFLGI
+313 SYHDLMEAFLGI

-335 MAKMIETEPDSD
+335 IAKMIESEPDSE
-347 IMKKL
+347 IMQKL

-361 RIKVKDATP
+361 RIRVKNVTP
-370 SLILENLLL
+370 ALILEQLLL
-379 EKWSLSPQD
+379 EKWALQPND
-388 KDMIIMQHVF
+388 KDMVIMQHVF
-398 EYELQRKKRKLTST
+398 EYEINRRKHKLTST
-412 LVMKG
+412 LTMKG
-417 DDSANTAMS
+417 NNGTDTAMS

-440 MLGKISTTG
+440 LLGKISTTG

-455 PEVYEPVMAELEEYG
+455 PEVYEPVLQELEQYG
-470 VKFIEQEE
+470 VKFTELEE

>member
-1 MHQTPVL
+1 MGSALVADLFFYTSDFRLSTYHPESKPNIPMQHVL
-8 CHHICHNNDQSK
+8 
-20 DLNNRLQ
+20 
-27 VPYLCLSIMK
+27 V
-37 NLLIIGAGRSATAL
+37 IGAGRSATVL
-51 IHYILEQAR
+51 IKYLLEQA
-60 QYNFY
+60 QKHNFF
-65 VTISDADIELAR
+65 VTVADSNLELAQQ
-77 RKVNDHSHG
+77 KVGDSPHG
-86 RSIWLDASK
+86 RATWLDASK
-95 PNDRREVIARHD
+95 PNDRKDVIQRHD

-122 QDCIALGKHM
+122 QDCITLGKHM

-145 GDEARQRALVFMNEI
+145 GDEARQRALVFMNEL

-173 RIHKIKALGGK
+173 RIHEIQNNGGKIKA
-184 ITAFHSYTGG
+184 FYSYTGG

-224 QFLEDGKL
+224 QFLDNGKL

-241 RQYRLVDIPNLGK
+241 RQYNLIDIPNMGQ

-260 RDSLLYRE
+260 RDSLLYRD
-268 AYGLQNIRT
+268 AYGLQDIST

-284 HQGFCDAWNALVR
+284 HRGFCDAWNALVR

-304 FPIVDSDKL
+304 FPIVNSDQL

-325 SQHTGSVKDR
+325 STHTGSVRDR
-335 MAKMIETEPDSD
+335 IAQMLDADPDGE
-347 IMKKL
+347 IMQKL
-352 EWLGLFSKR
+352 DWLGLFSRK

-379 EKWSLSPQD
+379 EKWALQPKD
-388 KDMIIMQHVF
+388 KDMVIMQHVF
-398 EYELQRKKRKLTST
+398 HYEQDQRMKKRTST

-417 DDSANTAMS
+417 EDGINTAMS
-426 RLVGLPL
+426 KLVGLPL

-440 MLGKISTTG
+440 VLGKISTTG
-449 VNIPTM
+449 VNIPIM
-455 PEVYEPVMAELEEYG
+455 PEVYEPVMKELEEHN
-470 VKFIEQEE
+470 VSFIEEES

>member
-1 MHQTPVL
+1 M
-8 CHHICHNNDQSK
+8 
-20 DLNNRLQ
+20 R
-27 VPYLCLSIMK
+27 

-51 IHYILEQAR
+51 INYILEQAR
-60 QYNFY
+60 RYNFF
-65 VTISDADIELAR
+65 VTVADADTELAR
-77 RKVNDHSHG
+77 RKVGDHPNG
-86 RSIWLDASK
+86 RATWLDASK
-95 PNDRREVIARHD
+95 INDRRDLISRHD

-122 QDCIALGKHM
+122 QDCIVLGKHM

-173 RIHKIKALGGK
+173 RIHQIKRNGGK
-184 ITAFHSYTGG
+184 ITAFNSYTGG

-215 VVLAGQGTA
+215 VVVAGQGTA
-224 QFLEDGKL
+224 QFLENGKL

-241 RQYRLVDIPNLGK
+241 RQYRLVDIPGYGQ

-268 AYGLQNIRT
+268 AYGLQDIGT

-284 HQGFCDAWNALVR
+284 HRGFCDAWNALVR

-304 FPIVDSDKL
+304 FPIVDSDQL

-325 SQHTGSVKDR
+325 SQHTGSVRDR
-335 MAKMIETEPDSD
+335 IAKLLETDPESD
-347 IMKKL
+347 IMQKL
-352 EWLGLFSKR
+352 DWLGLFSRR

-370 SLILENLLL
+370 ALILEKLLL
-379 EKWSLSPQD
+379 EKWALRPED
-388 KDMIIMQHVF
+388 KDMVIMQHVF
-398 EYELQRKKRKLTST
+398 EYEEAKRRARKLTST
-412 LVMKG
+412 LVMRG
-417 DDSANTAMS
+417 NNGEDTAMS

-440 MLGKISTTG
+440 MRGHISTTG
-449 VNIPTM
+449 VSIPTM
-455 PEVYEPVMAELEEYG
+455 PEVYEPVLQELEEYG
-470 VKFIEQEE
+470 VKFVEEES